1 MPTAVVAD
9 PDPDARADVAK
20 LIARL
25 GCDIVETTTGDEALE
40 AVERETTAIVVL
52 DVALADGS
60 AYECCRALREHYGDG
75 LPIVLVSEHRVDP
88 SDEVAGLLLG
98 ADEYL
103 AKPLHADI
111 FSARMRRLLLR
122 VQPRSIG
129 RSQLTPRED
138 EVLALLAGGV
148 AAAEIS
154 RRLHI
159 TPKTTATHIEH
170 ILAKIG
176 AHSRAEAVAFALRD
190 RLISPAVE
198 PMRPTRSLPV
208 LDRANAR

>member
-1 MPTAVVAD
+1 MNALGPTAVVAD
-9 PDPDARADVAK
+9 PDPAARADVAE
-20 LIARL
+20 LVARL
-25 GCDIVETTTGDEALE
+25 GCEIVEARTGEEALE
-40 AVERETTAIVVL
+40 AVERETAAIVVL

-60 AYECCRALREHYGDG
+60 AYECCRVLRERYGDE

-111 FSARMRRLLLR
+111 FSARMRRLLRR
-122 VQPRSIG
+122 VGSRPIRQSP
-129 RSQLTPRED
+129 LTPRED
-138 EVLALLAGGV
+138 EVLALLTGGV

-154 RRLHI
+154 SRLHI

-170 ILAKIG
+170 ILAKLG

-190 RLISPAVE
+190 RLVNPA
-198 PMRPTRSLPV
+198 
-208 LDRANAR
+208 A

>member
-1 MPTAVVAD
+1 MKPTAVVAD
-9 PDPDARADVAK
+9 PDPDARAEVGG
-20 LIARL
+20 LVARL
-25 GCDIVETTTGDEALE
+25 GCEVVEARTADEALE
-40 AVERETTAIVVL
+40 IVEREMPSIVLL

-60 AYECCRALREHYGDG
+60 AYECCRTLREYYGEG

-103 AKPLHADI
+103 VMPLHPAI
-111 FSARMRRLLLR
+111 FTARVRRLLRR
-122 VQPRSIG
+122 VRSVR
-129 RSQLTPRED
+129 RSPLTPRED
-138 EVLALLAGGV
+138 EVLALLASGV
-148 AAAEIS
+148 PAAEIAV
-154 RRLHI
+154 RLHI

-190 RLISPAVE
+190 RLVNPA
-198 PMRPTRSLPV
+198 
-208 LDRANAR
+208 A

>member
-1 MPTAVVAD
+1 MNPTAVVAD
-9 PDPDARADVAK
+9 PDPTARANVAG

-25 GCDIVETTTGDEALE
+25 GCDIVKVTTGDAALE
-40 AVERETTAIVVL
+40 AVERHTAAIVVL

-60 AYECCRALREHYGDG
+60 AYECCRALRERYGDA
-75 LPIVLVSEHRVDP
+75 LPIVLVSEHRIDP

-111 FSARMRRLLLR
+111 FTARMRRLLLR
-122 VQPRSIG
+122 VQTRPIQRSP
-129 RSQLTPRED
+129 LTPRED
-138 EVLALLAGGV
+138 EVLTLLTTGV
-148 AAAEIS
+148 AATEIS
-154 RRLHI
+154 SRLHI

-170 ILAKIG
+170 ILAKLG

-190 RLISPAVE
+190 RLVNPA
-198 PMRPTRSLPV
+198 
-208 LDRANAR
+208 A

>member
-1 MPTAVVAD
+1 MNAMKPTAVVAD
-9 PDPDARADVAK
+9 PDPAARAEVAG
-20 LIARL
+20 LVARL
-25 GCDIVETTTGDEALE
+25 GCDVVEATTGDEALE
-40 AVERETTAIVVL
+40 VVERKTAIVVL
-52 DVALADGS
+52 DVALAGGS
-60 AYECCRALREHYGDG
+60 AYECCRALRERHGEG

-111 FSARMRRLLLR
+111 FSARLRRLLLR
-122 VQPRSIG
+122 VQPREIR
-129 RSQLTPRED
+129 RSPLTLRED
-138 EVLALLAGGV
+138 EVLALLARGV

-154 RRLHI
+154 SLLHI

-170 ILAKIG
+170 ILAKMG

-190 RLISPAVE
+190 RLVNPA
-198 PMRPTRSLPV
+198 
-208 LDRANAR
+208 A

>member
-1 MPTAVVAD
+1 MKPTAVVAD
-9 PDPDARADVAK
+9 PDASADVAG
-20 LIARL
+20 LVARI
-25 GCDIVETTTGDEALE
+25 GCDVVEATTADEVLE
-40 AVERETTAIVVL
+40 IVERETPSIIVL

-60 AYECCRALREHYGDG
+60 AYECCRALREQYGEA

-103 AKPLHADI
+103 AKPLHPPLFA
-111 FSARMRRLLLR
+111 ARIRRLLLR
-122 VQPRSIG
+122 VQPSSVKRSP
-129 RSQLTPRED
+129 LTPRED
-138 EVLALLAGGV
+138 EVLALLASGV
-148 AAAEIS
+148 PASEIS
-154 RRLHI
+154 SRLHI

-190 RLISPAVE
+190 HLVNPA
-198 PMRPTRSLPV
+198 
-208 LDRANAR
+208 A

>member
-1 MPTAVVAD
+1 MCPQDQHERTMKPSAVVAD
-9 PDPDARADVAK
+9 PDPGSRADVAG
-20 LIARL
+20 LVARV
-25 GCDIVETTTGDEALE
+25 GCDVVEVTTADEALE
-40 AVERETTAIVVL
+40 IVEREMPAIVVL

-60 AYECCRALREHYGDG
+60 AYECCRALRDHYGEG

-103 AKPLHADI
+103 SKPLHPAI
-111 FSARMRRLLLR
+111 FTARIRRLLLR
-122 VQPRSIG
+122 VQPRAIR
-129 RSQLTPRED
+129 RSPLTPRED
-138 EVLALLAGGV
+138 EVLALLATGV

-154 RRLHI
+154 SRLHI

-190 RLISPAVE
+190 RLVNPA
-198 PMRPTRSLPV
+198 
-208 LDRANAR
+208 A